1 MNRPHL
7 YIIAGPNGSG
17 KTTFANKFLPQYA
30 KCDEF
35 INSDL
40 IAKGFSPFNPEKA
53 AIRSGRIVLSLIR
66 EIGRSKKNFGFET
79 TLSGRTYVSYIES
92 LKQQG
97 YVVHLYFLRL
107 SGPALACRRV
117 IDRVKQGGH
126 NVPPVDIRRRFK
138 TGIKNFFTLYEP
150 LADSWAL
157 FDNSGKKPVL
167 IAQREPDLKI
177 FDKKVWNNFKGK
189 AALQ

>member
-1 MNRPHL
+1 MIRPHL

-40 IAKGFSPFNPEKA
+40 IAKGFSPFNPDKA
-53 AIRSGRIVLSLIR
+53 AIRSGRLVLLLIR
-66 EIGRSKKNFGFET
+66 ELGKSKKNFGFET
-79 TLSGRTYVSYIES
+79 TLSGKTYVSYIKA

-97 YVVHLYFLRL
+97 YIVHLYFLRL

-117 IDRVKQGGH
+117 MDRVRQGGH
-126 NVPPVDIRRRFK
+126 NVPRDDIRRRFK
-138 TGIKNFFTLYEP
+138 TGISNFFTLYEP
-150 LADSWAL
+150 LADSWVL
-157 FDNSGKKPVL
+157 FDNSGKEPVL
-167 IAQREPDLKI
+167 VAKKEPELII
-177 FDKKVWNNFKGK
+177 FDKKIWNDFKRK
-189 AALQ
+189 ADLQ